1 VYALTTAVA
10 GYSSGAYYRQ
20 YFTTPRAEAS
30 SQWQKTMLLT
40 VVLLPT
46 IVVSV
51 LAILNTVRVIVC
63 IVHHAPP
70 LVQVDR
76 ILRCI
81 ALL

>member
-51 LAILNTVRVIVC
+51 LAILNTVRPNKV
-63 IVHHAPP
+63 
-70 LVQVDR
+70 LT
-76 ILRCI
+76 LI
-81 ALL
+81 AHELLL